1 MIVKHLLILLVVLLS
16 ACSTNSTTYFLKSES
31 ASGIHVQM
39 PIMYHGDSIGSVTGV
54 GVVNDQLIATIELK
68 NSINVCNSS
77 TFKMVELDFFN
88 SRIELNS
95 SCNKKVFEEGDTIL
109 VDLNN
114 LSKQKNW
121 QILTPEM
128 IKRAQE
134 EIDTIRV
141 DSLQVIIGNK
151 K

>member
-1 MIVKHLLILLVVLLS
+1 
-16 ACSTNSTTYFLKSES
+16 
-31 ASGIHVQM
+31 M